1 MEILQTLFS
10 SPFSNYKEVM
20 TTRENRKLHN
30 DTMNRKKFFCLIIF
44 ICFHFPSSF
53 PPFCDKNVCSLKVNG
68 DDRSNTMRS
77 EEQLIESL
85 ISTPIVEAVSKIKS
99 DESEQQS

>member
-1 MEILQTLFS
+1 MLQTLLPADKRRDS
-10 SPFSNYKEVM
+10 ANIHDYIVNVK
-20 TTRENRKLHN
+20 
-30 DTMNRKKFFCLIIF
+30 KKFFCLIIF
-44 ICFHFPSSF
+44 ICFHFPSS
-53 PPFCDKNVCSLKVNG
+53 CAKKLCSLKVNG
-68 DDRSNTMRS
+68 DDSSYTMRS